1 MGILSLFRRNR
12 EAAEE
17 VKAAPSRPAPSPLTS
32 TDAAWLWQLIGA
44 PAPDAGTLQ
53 VTVNEET
60 ALNCTAVRAAV
71 QAIAEAVGQLPLVT
85 YKRGEDGAK
94 DRATG
99 HPIYSVLR
107 NRVSEIHSAQWFKEQ
122 LTRDALLYGNGYA
135 LINRSGDYVELW
147 HLSPAAVTVELD
159 QITWAPVYKVRHG
172 DNRETIYQPSE
183 IFHLMGPSLNG
194 YSGASPI
201 QQGKGAIEL
210 AMLLEEH
217 GKALF
222 RNRARPDG
230 LFSID
235 GTLNATAAAANRDG
249 LKTALAG
256 RNNYSAL
263 VGVGIDKYI
272 PISFTSVDSQF
283 LELRRFSVTEIARL
297 FRVPPHMLFDLERG
311 TWANTSEMG
320 AEFLTY
326 SLRPWLARWENEVA
340 MKLFS
345 EAERDTYF
353 AEFLADDLTR
363 MDIAARAD
371 AYGKL
376 IAARVLNPNEAR
388 ARENLPPYAGG
399 DVFVN
404 PNTTSSTSPENSTSD
419 GPSPTSA

>member
-1 MGILSLFRRNR
+1 MGIFDLFRRNR
-12 EAAEE
+12 EAADE

-32 TDAAWLWQLIGA
+32 TDNAWLWQLIGA
-44 PAPDAGTLQ
+44 PAADAGTLQ
-53 VTVNEET
+53 VVVNEET
-60 ALNCTAVRAAV
+60 ALHCTAVRAAV
-71 QAIAEAVGQLPLVT
+71 QAIAEAVGQLPLIA
-85 YKRGEDGAK
+85 YKRGTDGAK
-94 DRATG
+94 DRATD

-172 DNRETIYQPSE
+172 DNHETTYQPSE

-222 RNRARPDG
+222 RNRAVPQFIYFPHES
-230 LFSID
+230 LNKSQAEVIKEALVK
-235 GTLNATAAAANRDG
+235 GT
-249 LKTALAG
+249 AG
-256 RNNYSAL
+256 RNSGSSEVL
-263 VGVGIDKYI
+263 FGIRDAK
-272 PISFTSVDSQF
+272 PVAFTSVDSQF

-353 AEFLADDLTR
+353 AEFLSDDLVR
-363 MDIAARAD
+363 MDLAARAD

-376 IAARVLNPNEAR
+376 ITARVLNPNEAR

-399 DVFVN
+399 DVFAN
-404 PNTTSSTSPENSTSD
+404 PNTTSSTSPENPTSD
-419 GPSPTSA
+419 GPSPNA